1 MPAPYFHI
9 VFTVPK
15 EVGDL
20 IRQYPVQLLNAL
32 FDAVNISLK
41 KLIKNSK
48 YGDGTLAALCVLHT
62 WNRQLGYH
70 PHIHCLVPGILIYK
84 TPRGNRRFKF
94 TKKKFF
100 VPVQALS
107 DVFRA
112 VFVRLARKEI
122 PQLKFPQS
130 IFKKDWVVYSRPTFK
145 KTKKVLQYLSLYIYR
160 TAISNSRIISEH
172 HSGITFSYKD
182 SIHHRQHYVTLEP
195 LEFLRCFLQH
205 TLPSKFHKVRRY
217 GFFSPSYKSIY
228 ASLRMELLKL
238 NFYGPLEYGGD
249 SPKIISDFPRICP
262 NCRIGILRTVVR
274 IYLRKKT
281 LLINRPPP
289 YEKNKS

>member
-1 MPAPYFHI
+1 
-9 VFTVPK
+9 VPK

-20 IRQYPVQLLNAL
+20 IRQYPAQLLNTL
-32 FDAVNISLK
+32 FNAVNISLK

-48 YGDGTLAALCVLHT
+48 YKDVTPAALCVLHT

-70 PHIHCLVPGILIYK
+70 PHIHCLVPGVLIYK
-84 TPRGNRRFKF
+84 TPQGNWWFKF

-107 DVFRA
+107 VIFRA
-112 VFVRLARKEI
+112 VFVRLARKQI
-122 PQLKFPQS
+122 PQIQFPQS

-160 TAISNSRIISEH
+160 TAISNRRIISER

-182 SIHHRQHYVTLEP
+182 SIHHQQHYMTLEP

-205 TLPSKFHKVRRY
+205 TLPSKIHKARLY

-238 NFYGPLEYGGD
+238 NFYGQWEYGFD
-249 SPKIISDFPRICP
+249 SLKVISDFPRICP
-262 NCRIGILRTVVR
+262 NCKIGILRTVAH
-274 IYLRKKT
+274 IYLRKRI
-281 LLINRPPP
+281 LFIDRAPPN
-289 YEKNKS
+289 EKNKS